1 METGKRPLSD
11 RLVLLDGSMPCRKLK
26 LDIVF
31 IERKKFR
38 ELSFKMATNKQAV
51 IISAARTPTGK
62 FQGLLKGFSAPELGS
77 IAIKEAVS
85 RAGISSD
92 KVDEVIMGCVVQAGI
107 GQAPAR
113 QAALKAGL
121 APEVSALTINMVCGS
136 GLRAVA
142 LASQAV
148 QLGDAEYVVAGGMES
163 MSNIPYALQ
172 TAREGF
178 RMGNQTATDLMI
190 HDGLWCPFENW
201 HMGNTGEVVAE
212 KYQISRDEQDNFAFN
227 SHRKAYEAQQAGR
240 FADEMVPVEIPQKKG
255 DPIILDYDE
264 PVRPETTVESLGK
277 LRPAFKK
284 DGGTV
289 TAGNAP
295 GVNDGASALVVTSA
309 ENAASL
315 GIEPLGRVVAWASSG
330 IEPRLIMM
338 APVKGVQNV
347 LAKAGWDMKDVDLF
361 ELNEAFSVQA
371 LGVMKELGLDIEKVN
386 VNGGAVA
393 LGHAIGNSGGR
404 VLTTLLHEMKRRRA
418 KRGVAALCLGGGN
431 SVALAVERD

>member
-1 METGKRPLSD
+1 
-11 RLVLLDGSMPCRKLK
+11 
-26 LDIVF
+26 
-31 IERKKFR
+31 
-38 ELSFKMATNKQAV
+38 MADTKQAV

-62 FQGLLKGFSAPELGS
+62 FQGVLKGFTAPDLGA
-77 IAIKEAVS
+77 IAIREAVK
-85 RAGISSD
+85 RAGITGD
-92 KVDEVIMGCVVQAGI
+92 QVDEVIMGCVVQAGI

-113 QAALKAGL
+113 QAAMKADL
-121 APEVSALTINMVCGS
+121 PPEVSALTVNMVCGS

-142 LASQAV
+142 LASQSV
-148 QLGDAEYVVAGGMES
+148 QLGDANYVVAGGMES
-163 MSNIPYALQ
+163 MSNIPYAMPG
-172 TAREGF
+172 ARDGY
-178 RMGNQTATDLMI
+178 RMGNQTVVDLMV

-212 KYQISRDEQDNFAFN
+212 KYQITREEQDNFAFN
-227 SHRKAYEAQQAGR
+227 SHRKAAEAQQAGR
-240 FADEMVPVEIPQKKG
+240 FKDELITIEIPQKKG
-255 DPIILDYDE
+255 DPIIVDADE
-264 PVRPETTVESLGK
+264 PVRPDTTVESLGK

-309 ENAASL
+309 DNASSS

-330 IEPRLIMM
+330 IEPKMIMM

-347 LAKAGWDMKDVDLF
+347 LAKAGWKMEDVDLF

-371 LGVMKELGLDIEKVN
+371 LGVMKHLGLDFDRVN

-404 VLTTLLHEMKRRRA
+404 VLTTLLYEMKRRNV

>member
-1 METGKRPLSD
+1 M
-11 RLVLLDGSMPCRKLK
+11 
-26 LDIVF
+26 
-31 IERKKFR
+31 
-38 ELSFKMATNKQAV
+38 TNNKTAV

-62 FQGLLKGFSAPELGS
+62 FLGALKGFSAPDLGA
-77 IAIKEAVS
+77 IAIREAVK
-85 RAGISSD
+85 RAGIGGEQ
-92 KVDEVIMGCVVQAGI
+92 VDEVIMGCVVQAGI

-121 APEVSALTINMVCGS
+121 PPEVSALTVNMVCGS

-148 QLGDAEYVVAGGMES
+148 QLGDSEYVVAGGMES

-212 KYQISRDEQDNFAFN
+212 KYQISREEQDDFAYN
-227 SHRKAYEAQQAGR
+227 SHRKAHEAQEAGR
-240 FADEMVPVEIPQKKG
+240 FKDEIVPVEIPQKKG
-255 DPIILDYDE
+255 DPIVLDYDE
-264 PVRPETTVESLGK
+264 TIRPETTVETLGK

-295 GVNDGASALVVTSA
+295 GVNDGSALVVTSA
-309 ENAASL
+309 DNAGDL
-315 GIEPLGRVVAWASSG
+315 GIEPLGRVVASAVSG
-330 IEPRLIMM
+330 IEPKLIMM

-347 LAKAGWDMKDVDLF
+347 LKKAGWEMSDVDLF

-371 LGVMKELGLDIEKVN
+371 LGVMKELGLDMEKVN

-404 VLTTLLHEMKRRRA
+404 ILTTLLYEMKRRGV

-431 SVALAVERD
+431 SVALAVERI

>member
-1 METGKRPLSD
+1 MSD
-11 RLVLLDGSMPCRKLK
+11 
-26 LDIVF
+26 
-31 IERKKFR
+31 
-38 ELSFKMATNKQAV
+38 NKQAV

-62 FQGLLKGFSAPELGS
+62 FQGALKGFTAPELGA
-77 IAIKEAVS
+77 IAIKEAVK
-85 RAGISSD
+85 RAGVDPTKI
-92 KVDEVIMGCVVQAGI
+92 DEVVMGCVVQAGI

-121 APEVSALTINMVCGS
+121 PPEVSALTVNMVCGS

-142 LASQAV
+142 LASQSV
-148 QLGDAEYVVAGGMES
+148 KLGDAEFVVAGGMES

-212 KYQISRDEQDNFAFN
+212 KHQITRETQDDFAYN

-240 FADEMVPVEIPQKKG
+240 FADEIVAVEIPQKKG

-264 PVRPETTVESLGK
+264 PVRPDTTVETLAK
-277 LRPAFKK
+277 LKPAFKK

-295 GVNDGASALVVTSA
+295 GVNDGASALVVTSSQK
-309 ENAASL
+309 ASEL
-315 GIEPLGRVVAWASSG
+315 GVESLGRVVSYAVSG
-330 IEPRLIMM
+330 IEPKLIML
-338 APVKGVQNV
+338 APVEGVRRAV
-347 LAKAGWDMKDVDLF
+347 AKAGWSLEDVELF

-371 LGVMKELGLDIEKVN
+371 LGVMKELGINPDLVN

-393 LGHAIGNSGGR
+393 LGHAIGNSGSR
-404 VLTTLLHEMKRRRA
+404 VLTSLLYEMKRRGA
-418 KRGVAALCLGGGN
+418 KRGVAGLCLGGGN
-431 SVALAVERD
+431 SVAMAVERD

>member
-1 METGKRPLSD
+1 MSD
-11 RLVLLDGSMPCRKLK
+11 
-26 LDIVF
+26 
-31 IERKKFR
+31 
-38 ELSFKMATNKQAV
+38 TKQAV

-62 FQGLLKGFSAPELGS
+62 FQGALKGFTAPELGA
-77 IAIKEAVS
+77 IAIKEAVK
-85 RAGISSD
+85 RAGVD
-92 KVDEVIMGCVVQAGI
+92 PAKVDEVIMGCVVQAGI

-121 APEVSALTINMVCGS
+121 PPEVSALTVNMVCGS

-148 QLGDAEYVVAGGMES
+148 KLGDSEFVVAGGMES

-212 KYQISRDEQDNFAFN
+212 KHQITRETQDQFASD
-227 SHRKAYEAQQAGR
+227 SHRKAAAAQAEGR
-240 FADEMVPVEIPQKKG
+240 FKDELIPIEIPQKKG
-255 DPIILDYDE
+255 DAIVLDYDE
-264 PVRPETTVESLGK
+264 PVRPDTSVEGLSK
-277 LRPAFKK
+277 LKPAFKK

-295 GVNDGASALVVTSA
+295 GVNDGASALVVTSLD
-309 ENAASL
+309 NAREL
-315 GIEPLGRVVAWASSG
+315 GVEPLGRVVSYAVSG
-330 IEPRLIMM
+330 IEPKLIML
-338 APVKGVQNV
+338 APVEGVRRAV
-347 LAKAGWDMKDVDLF
+347 AKAGWALEDVELF

-371 LGVMKELGLDIEKVN
+371 LGVMKELGINPDLVN

-404 VLTTLLHEMKRRRA
+404 VLTTLLYEMKRRGA
-418 KRGVAALCLGGGN
+418 KRGVAGLCLGGGN
-431 SVALAVERD
+431 SVAMAVERD